1 MRGRP
6 DIKYLRTQVFNRTKD
21 FLQHS

>member
-21 FLQHS
+21 FLQHL